1 MTCPVPFF
9 VWFHHR
15 SGSSHLCSLLDSH
28 AEIAS
33 WGEFFYRGEAGAA
46 GDIFTRSGSQSEAE
60 FLDHVYSYRW
70 NSDGAYLCVEDPQP
84 PLARAVGFKLKYQ
97 QGAAHPGVMNY
108 LRQQRRMKA
117 IHLVRTDLLSALI
130 SAAMIPRLLKQ
141 FQRPN
146 LLNGESPQQVERAVR
161 LDPQT
166 VRTDLEELESRI
178 ERGREAL
185 NGFETLELTYED
197 LLDSQATTCRKVLDF
212 LEVDGSPDLASRY
225 VKIMPRSIAESL
237 ANVHEVAEAL
247 QGSRF
252 ESLLD
257 SSEVA

>member
-1 MTCPVPFF
+1 MTCPIPFF

-28 AEIAS
+28 SEIAS

-46 GDIFTRSGSQSEAE
+46 GDIFTRSGSQSESE
-60 FLDHVYSYRW
+60 FLDHLYSYRW
-70 NSDGAYLCVEDPQP
+70 NSRGAYLCVNDPEP

-97 QGAAHPGVMNY
+97 QNATYPGVMSY
-108 LRQQRRMKA
+108 LRQQPQMKA
-117 IHLVRTDLLSALI
+117 IHLVRTNLLSALI

-146 LLNGESPQQVERAVR
+146 LLASESPQQVERTVR

-166 VRTDLEELESRI
+166 VHAELEMLESRI

-185 NGFETLELTYED
+185 DGFEVLELRYED
-197 LLDSQATTCRKVLDF
+197 LLDAQAVTCRKVLDF
-212 LEVDGSPDLASRY
+212 LEVDGSINLASRY
-225 VKIMPRSIAESL
+225 VKIMPRSIEESL
-237 ANVHEVAEAL
+237 ENVNEVAKAL

-252 ESLLD
+252 ASFLQTRE
-257 SSEVA
+257 AA

>member
-28 AEIAS
+28 AEIAG
-33 WGEFFYRGEAGAA
+33 WGELFYRGEAGAV

-60 FLDHVYSYRW
+60 FLDHLYSYRW
-70 NSDGAYLCVEDPQP
+70 NADGAYLCVENPEP

-97 QGAAHPGVMNY
+97 QGAAHPGILPY
-108 LRQQRRMKA
+108 LRQQQRMKV
-117 IHLVRTDLLSALI
+117 IHLVRTNLLSALI

-146 LLNGESPQQVERAVR
+146 LLAGESPQQVERAVR
-161 LDPQT
+161 LDPKT
-166 VRTDLEELESRI
+166 VCADLAELESRI
-178 ERGREAL
+178 ERGRQVIR
-185 NGFETLELTYED
+185 GFETLELTYED
-197 LLDSQATTCRKVLDF
+197 LLDSQATTCRKLLDF
-212 LEVDGSPDLASRY
+212 LEVDNSTHLASRY
-225 VKIMPRSIAESL
+225 VKVMPRSIEKSL
-237 ANVHEVAEAL
+237 ENVHEVAEAL
-247 QGSRF
+247 HGSRF
-252 ESLLD
+252 ASLLG